1 VDDRE
6 NSSRHCG
13 KTTRDMPAIKA
24 EGRMTRSSSSS
35 SAGASEV
42 GDGGAVV
49 NGYVTSGGGGVG
61 GRRKDTISSTLVPT
75 RVSSRTSRNPT
86 SNIDSIYSYDPTEG
100 RGGETDDET
109 YYVQTEAPASPA
121 STATGARQMHQRRGS
136 GGEGKGS
143 KKTTIPGFL
152 TKTFE
157 IFSSGEFKD
166 LCGWGSRGD
175 TILIKKVP
183 EFSAR
188 VLPR

>member
-1 VDDRE
+1 
-6 NSSRHCG
+6 
-13 KTTRDMPAIKA
+13 MPAIKA
-24 EGRMTRSSSSS
+24 EGRMTRSSSNSS
-35 SAGASEV
+35 TGASEV
-42 GDGGAVV
+42 GDGGTVV
-49 NGYVTSGGGGVG
+49 NGHMASEGGGGG
-61 GRRKDTISSTLVPT
+61 GRRKDTISSTLAPT

-86 SNIDSIYSYDPTEG
+86 TNIDNIYFYDPAEG

-109 YYVQTEAPASPA
+109 HYIQTDASASPA
-121 STATGARQMHQRRGS
+121 SATTGSRQQHQRRGS
-136 GGEGKGS
+136 GGEGKSS

-157 IFSSGEFKD
+157 IFSSGEYRD
-166 LCGWGSRGD
+166 LCGWGPRGD